1 MQTKKL
7 LGTTLA
13 LAMVAASSWP
23 AHADDLVKNLKISGN
38 VDVQATSANNVS
50 DFTTRGGYDQ
60 IGNAQGRVMVN
71 GGFDMADDVH
81 ATVGLT
87 DNDLWFGNSHGVT
100 PGSIAG
106 PGSLSGTDSK
116 VLVNLANVKID
127 KLFGAVDTTVGRQGY
142 GEEGDINVYF
152 GPYSHLYGLAVSAID
167 AARFDWSNDML
178 GVTGLFGEFSS
189 KPASTLGG
197 TLGAPANLATGS
209 VNVTGLNLALKGNDM
224 WNGGAYIWQKET
236 HNGLISGGNDL
247 LYVAGLKGK
256 VSAGPVWVKAEFAK
270 DFGTNRSGSQAVPQS
285 QQPSTSANYDGWAL
299 KADVG
304 AKADLGMATITPWG
318 EFAEGSGGSHDNKN
332 FGFAS
337 INPDYRPGGI
347 YGYFSSLDGM
357 SGITASAD
365 NAGVGDRAIWGL
377 GIKGTPAAVS
387 KLTAGVSY
395 WDYRYQ
401 SILGE
406 NEEITALGVP
416 GSAHG
421 NKHLGSEADVCLTWK
436 HSDNVS
442 FNAGFGQFWA
452 GGAIANLNA
461 GSNNPATMV
470 DGSMSVKF

>member
-50 DFTTRGGYDQ
+50 DFATHPIVGTANYDQ

-116 VLVNLANVKID
+116 VLVNLANVKVD
-127 KLFGAVDTTVGRQGY
+127 KLFGAVDATVGRQAY
-142 GEEGDINVYF
+142 GHEGDIVVYF
-152 GPYSHLYGLAVSAID
+152 GPYSNLYGLAVSAID

-178 GVTGLFGEFSS
+178 GLTGLVGKFSS
-189 KPASTLGG
+189 PAAATLGG
-197 TLGAPANLATGS
+197 TAGTPANLVTNS
-209 VNVTGLNLALKGNDM
+209 VDVTGLDLHVKGNDM
-224 WNGGAYIWQKET
+224 WHGGAYIWQKET
-236 HNGLISGGNDL
+236 HNGSAAGGNDNL
-247 LYVAGLKGK
+247 WVAGLKGK
-256 VSAGPVWVKAEFAK
+256 ASFGPAWVKAEVAK
-270 DFGTNRSGSQAVPQS
+270 DFGTNRTVGA
-285 QQPSTSANYDGWAL
+285 TAYSANYDGWAL
-299 KADVG
+299 KADAG
-304 AKADLGMATITPWG
+304 MKADLGVTTVEPWA
-318 EFAEGSGGSHDNKN
+318 EFADGSGGLHNNKN
-332 FGFAS
+332 FGFVG

-357 SGITASAD
+357 AGTVATLD
-365 NAGVGDRAIWGL
+365 NAGLGDRTVWGV
-377 GIKGTPAAVS
+377 GVKGTPAAVS
-387 KLTAGVSY
+387 KLTAGVSFWNY
-395 WDYRYQ
+395 HFQ

-406 NEEITALGVP
+406 NEELASVP
-416 GSAHG
+416 GPGAKG
-421 NKHLGSEADVCLTWK
+421 DKNIGSEADVTLTWK

-452 GGAIANLNA
+452 GGAIANINA
-461 GSNNPATMV
+461 GENSPATMV